1 MSEKVIIAE
10 ELNKQIMDVMKKLT
24 GNYPDWVEYK
34 NMQDKLSW
42 ISQELLKI
50 QHAEIKGKENESENN

>member
-10 ELNKQIMDVMKKLT
+10 KLNQNIMDVMSELKQ
-24 GNYPDWVEYK
+24 NYSTWPEYK

-50 QHAEIKGKENESENN
+50 QHSEIKGNEPETD

>member
-10 ELNKQIMDVMKKLT
+10 KLNKNIMEVMNELKQ
-24 GNYPDWVEYK
+24 NYSTWTEYK

-50 QHAEIKGKENESENN
+50 QHSEIKGNEPETD